1 MKRYIGNRAVDFDD
15 HLSCFLL
22 NKKLTLFTYILQKK
36 KQNCYKIIRF
46 EE

>member
-22 NKKLTLFTYILQKK
+22 NKKIDIIPLYFTK

-46 EE
+46 KE